1 MTGRKKN
8 QIFGK
13 YGIVPPKI
21 NKEKESERV
30 SGGSG
35 SRKEKGRGDMDG

>member
-13 YGIVPPKI
+13 NGTVPPLCQMEVTTLK
-21 NKEKESERV
+21 
-30 SGGSG
+30 SGIYM
-35 SRKEKGRGDMDG
+35 RL